1 MKKRWRM
8 IAMLLS
14 ISLMTCACTNTTEEK
29 EPVSQ
34 EAEVPENDVAETEDS
49 ETEDFQGKLSEVV
62 PSAYNNA
69 EGLALEP
76 GTYISIVGKANN
88 NDFWKE
94 VIAGVEQAEKD
105 INAEL
110 GYEGND
116 KVKVTFS
123 SPEEA
128 DNVDEQVSILD
139 EELARYP
146 IALGI
151 SIADVQACEVQF
163 DIALE
168 NNIPIVSYDSGS
180 GYEGIQSMISTDNK
194 AAGVLAANQMA
205 DMMGENGDI
214 IMFVHESD
222 SEAAVARRQS
232 FRKEIKQKYEEIS
245 IVKIVNWD
253 KIDELKEEILEA
265 VQSGKY
271 ELELEEMDADHI
283 SQEQIVDYILA
294 KYPKVKGCYAT
305 NSMTTQLFVDGLE
318 RKEMTNVSVI
328 GYDAGEKQLQALRDG
343 KVDGLIVQNPFG
355 MGYAAVIACARAG
368 LSIGNEA
375 FVNTGYTWVTKEN
388 METEEVQ
395 KMLY

>member
-1 MKKRWRM
+1 MKNRLRM
-8 IAMLLS
+8 TALLLS
-14 ISLMTCACTNTTEEK
+14 FSLMICACANTTEEK

-34 EAEVPENDVAETEDS
+34 EVEDQAEQVVEENE
-49 ETEDFQGKLSEVV
+49 FQGKLDEIV
-62 PSAYNNA
+62 PTAYNNA
-69 EGLALEP
+69 EGLDLEP
-76 GTYISIVGKANN
+76 GTYISIVGKASDNN
-88 NDFWKE
+88 FWKE
-94 VIAGVEQAEKD
+94 VIKGVKQAEED

-110 GYEGND
+110 GYSGND

-123 SPEEA
+123 APDDA
-128 DNVDEQVSILD
+128 DDVDQQVSLLD

-168 NNIPIVSYDSGS
+168 NNIPIVAFDSGS
-180 GYEGIQSMISTDNK
+180 SYEGIQAMISTDNS
-194 AAGVLAANQMA
+194 ATGVLAANQMA
-205 DMMGENGDI
+205 DMMEEDGKI

-222 SEAAVARRQS
+222 SEAANARKKA
-232 FRKEIKQKYEEIS
+232 FRKEIKSKYENIS
-245 IVKIVNWD
+245 IAEVVNWD
-253 KIDELKEEILEA
+253 DLDELKEEIISE
-265 VQSGKY
+265 VQAGNY
-271 ELELEEMDADHI
+271 ELAMD
-283 SQEQIVDYILA
+283 EQDGSSLTNEDVVDYVLA
-294 KYPKVKGCYAT
+294 KHPDVKGCYAT
-305 NSMTTQLFVDGLE
+305 NSFTTQLFVAGLE
-318 RKEMTNVSVI
+318 RKEMLDVSVI
-328 GYDAGEKQLQALRDG
+328 GYDAGDDQLQALRDG
-343 KVDGLIVQNPFG
+343 KIDGLIVQNPFG

>member
-8 IAMLLS
+8 TALLLS
-14 ISLMTCACTNTTEEK
+14 VSLMTCGCANTTEEK
-29 EPVSQ
+29 KPVSQ
-34 EAEVPENDVAETEDS
+34 ES
-49 ETEDFQGKLSEVV
+49 ETPETDVIEEKEYQGKLDEIV

-69 EGLALEP
+69 EGLDLEP
-76 GTYISIVGKANN
+76 GSYISIIGKASD

-94 VIAGVEQAEKD
+94 VIAGVKQAEAD

-110 GYEGND
+110 GYEGDD

-128 DNVDEQVSILD
+128 DDVDEQVSILD

-168 NNIPIVSYDSGS
+168 NNIPIVAYDSGS
-180 GYEGIQSMISTDNK
+180 SYEGIQAMISTDNK
-194 AAGVLAANQMA
+194 AAGVFAANQMA
-205 DMMGENGDI
+205 NRMEGSGEI

-222 SEAAVARRQS
+222 SEAAITRRNS
-232 FRKEIKQKYEEIS
+232 FRKQIKNKYEDIS
-245 IVKIVNWD
+245 IVKTINWD
-253 KIDELKEEILEA
+253 DLDKIKKQMMEA
-265 VQSGKY
+265 VQDGTY
-271 ELELEEMDADHI
+271 ELEKDGELTMDSI
-283 SQEQIVDYILA
+283 SREDIVDYVLF
-294 KYPKVKGCYAT
+294 KYPNVKGCYAT
-305 NSMTTQLFVDGLE
+305 NSATTQLFVEGLE
-318 RKEMTNVSVI
+318 RAEMFDAVVI
-328 GYDAGEKQLQALRDG
+328 GYDAGDNQLEALRDG

-368 LSIGNEA
+368 LAIGNEA
-375 FVNTGYTWVTKEN
+375 YVNTGYTWVTKDN
-388 METEEVQ
+388 METDSVK

>member
-1 MKKRWRM
+1 MKKRLRVT
-8 IAMLLS
+8 ALLLS
-14 ISLMTCACTNTTEEK
+14 ASLMTCACANTVEEK

-34 EAEVPENDVAETEDS
+34 EVEDQAEQDVEANE
-49 ETEDFQGKLSEVV
+49 FQGKLDEIV
-62 PSAYNNA
+62 PTAYNNA
-69 EGLALEP
+69 EGLDLEP
-76 GTYISIVGKANN
+76 GTYISIVGKASDNN
-88 NDFWKE
+88 FWKE
-94 VIAGVEQAEKD
+94 VIKGVKQAEED

-110 GYEGND
+110 GYSGND

-123 SPEEA
+123 APDDA
-128 DNVDEQVSILD
+128 DDVDQQVSLLD

-168 NNIPIVSYDSGS
+168 NNIPIVAFDSGS
-180 GYEGIQSMISTDNK
+180 SYEGIQAMISTDNS
-194 AAGVLAANQMA
+194 ATGVLAANQMA
-205 DMMGENGDI
+205 DMMEEDGKI

-222 SEAAVARRQS
+222 SEAANARKKA
-232 FRKEIKQKYEEIS
+232 FRKEIKSKYENIS
-245 IVKIVNWD
+245 IAEVVNWD
-253 KIDELKEEILEA
+253 DLDELKEEIISE
-265 VQSGKY
+265 VQAGNY
-271 ELELEEMDADHI
+271 ELAMDELDGSSLTNEDV
-283 SQEQIVDYILA
+283 VDYVLA
-294 KYPKVKGCYAT
+294 KHPDVKGCYAT
-305 NSMTTQLFVDGLE
+305 NSFTTQLFVAGLE
-318 RKEMTNVSVI
+318 RKEMLDVSVI
-328 GYDAGEKQLQALRDG
+328 GYDAGDDQLQALRDG
-343 KVDGLIVQNPFG
+343 KIDGLIVQNPFG

>member
-1 MKKRWRM
+1 MKKRWK
-8 IAMLLS
+8 ITALLLS
-14 ISLMTCACTNTTEEK
+14 ISLMTCACGNTTEEEK

-34 EAEVPENDVAETEDS
+34 EVDHQEEQES
-49 ETEDFQGKLSEVV
+49 EEKEHQGKLDEIV
-62 PSAYNNA
+62 PTAYNNA

-76 GTYISIVGKANN
+76 GTYISIVGKGSDNN
-88 NDFWKE
+88 FWKE
-94 VIAGVEQAEKD
+94 VMKGVEQAAED
-105 INAEL
+105 INEAL
-110 GYEGND
+110 GYSGND

-123 SPEEA
+123 SPEET

-168 NNIPIVSYDSGS
+168 NNIPIVAFDSGS
-180 GYEGIQSMISTDNK
+180 SYEGIQAMISTDND

-205 DMMGENGDI
+205 EMMEESGQV

-222 SEAAVARRQS
+222 SEAAIARKKS
-232 FRKEIKQKYEEIS
+232 FRKEIKSKYEDIS
-245 IVKIVNWD
+245 IVKTVNWD
-253 KIDELKEEILEA
+253 DLEELKDEIIGEIQA
-265 VQSGKY
+265 GNY
-271 ELELEEMDADHI
+271 ELALEEVTAENITKADV
-283 SQEQIVDYILA
+283 VDYILT
-294 KYPKVKGCYAT
+294 KYPDVKGCYAT
-305 NSMTTQLFVDGLE
+305 NSATTQLFVEGLE
-318 RKEMTNVSVI
+318 RKEMHDVSVI
-328 GYDAGEKQLQALRDG
+328 GYDAGDDQLQALRDG
-343 KVDGLIVQNPFG
+343 KIDGLIVQNPFG

-375 FVNTGYTWVTKEN
+375 FVNTGYTWVTKDN
-388 METEEVQ
+388 METEDVQ

>member
-34 EAEVPENDVAETEDS
+34 VAEVPENDDAETEDS

-94 VIAGVEQAEKD
+94 VIAGVEQAEMD

-168 NNIPIVSYDSGS
+168 NNIPIVAYDS
-180 GYEGIQSMISTDNK
+180 K
-194 AAGVLAANQMA
+194 
-205 DMMGENGDI
+205 
-214 IMFVHESD
+214 
-222 SEAAVARRQS
+222 
-232 FRKEIKQKYEEIS
+232 
-245 IVKIVNWD
+245 
-253 KIDELKEEILEA
+253 
-265 VQSGKY
+265 
-271 ELELEEMDADHI
+271 
-283 SQEQIVDYILA
+283 
-294 KYPKVKGCYAT
+294 
-305 NSMTTQLFVDGLE
+305 
-318 RKEMTNVSVI
+318 
-328 GYDAGEKQLQALRDG
+328 
-343 KVDGLIVQNPFG
+343 
-355 MGYAAVIACARAG
+355 
-368 LSIGNEA
+368 
-375 FVNTGYTWVTKEN
+375 
-388 METEEVQ
+388 
-395 KMLY
+395 

>member
-1 MKKRWRM
+1 MKRRWKI
-8 IAMLLS
+8 IAVLLS
-14 ISLMTCACTNTTEEK
+14 FSLMTCACTDTTEKE

-34 EAEVPENDVAETEDS
+34 ETEIPEGDETE
-49 ETEDFQGKLSEVV
+49 EKEFQGKLDEIV

-76 GTYISIVGKANN
+76 GTYISIVGKASD

-94 VIAGVEQAEKD
+94 VIEGVKQAEED

-168 NNIPIVSYDSGS
+168 NNIPIVAYDSGS
-180 GYEGIQSMISTDNK
+180 GYEGIQSMISTDNQ
-194 AAGVLAANQMA
+194 AAGVLAANRMA
-205 DMMGENGDI
+205 DMMGESGEI
-214 IMFVHESD
+214 LMFVHESD
-222 SEAAVARRQS
+222 SEAAVARKKS
-232 FRKEIKQKYEEIS
+232 FRKEIKQKYEDIS
-245 IVKIVNWD
+245 IVKVVEWD
-253 KIDELKEEILEA
+253 NLEGIKEEMLSEIQA
-265 VQSGKY
+265 GRY
-271 ELELEEMDADHI
+271 ELELEEMAGENITKED
-283 SQEQIVDYILA
+283 IVDYLLV
-294 KYPKVKGCYAT
+294 KYPNVKGCYAT
-305 NSMTTQLFVDGLE
+305 NSMTTQLFVNGLE
-318 RKEMTNVSVI
+318 RKEMTDVSVV
-328 GYDAGEKQLQALRDG
+328 GYDAGEDQLQALRDG
-343 KVDGLIVQNPFG
+343 KIDGLIVQNPYG

-375 FVNTGYTWVTKEN
+375 YVNTGYTWVTKNN
-388 METEEVQ
+388 MEDPDIQ

>member
-1 MKKRWRM
+1 MKKRLLM
-8 IAMLLS
+8 LTLLLS
-14 ISLMTCACTNTTEEK
+14 VSFATCACTDTTEDK

-34 EAEVPENDVAETEDS
+34 ETEVPETDDTEES
-49 ETEDFQGKLSEVV
+49 EYQGKLDEVV

-69 EGLALEP
+69 QGLDLEP

-88 NDFWKE
+88 NAFWKE

-168 NNIPIVSYDSGS
+168 NNIPIVAFDSGS
-180 GYEGIQSMISTDNK
+180 GYEGIQAMVSTDNK
-194 AAGVLAANQMA
+194 AAGTFAAGRMASMIKESGEVIVL
-205 DMMGENGDI
+205 
-214 IMFVHESD
+214 VHESD
-222 SEAAVARRQS
+222 SEAAIDRTTS
-232 FRKEIKQKYEEIS
+232 FKEEIGKKYKDIS
-245 IVKIVNWD
+245 IVREVYLD
-253 KIDELKEEILEA
+253 DLDELKEELLNAVHNGTYALEI
-265 VQSGKY
+265 SG
-271 ELELEEMDADHI
+271 ELTKDAI
-283 SQEQIVDYILA
+283 SKDDVVDYLLA
-294 KYPKVKGCYAT
+294 LYPEVKGCYAT
-305 NSMTTQLFVDGLE
+305 NSKTTQLFVEGLE
-318 RKEMTNVSVI
+318 RREMHDVSLI
-328 GYDAGEKQLQALRDG
+328 GYDAGEDQLQALRDG

-355 MGYAAVIACARAG
+355 MGYAAVIASARAG
-368 LSIGNEA
+368 LAIGNEA
-375 FVNTGYTWVTKEN
+375 FVNTGYTWVDKGN
-388 METEEVQ
+388 MDTEDVL

>member
-1 MKKRWRM
+1 MKKRWKGTALM
-8 IAMLLS
+8 LS
-14 ISLMTCACTNTTEEK
+14 IALMTCACANTTEEK
-29 EPVSQ
+29 ETVSQ
-34 EAEVPENDVAETEDS
+34 ESSEVEENTTE
-49 ETEDFQGKLSEVV
+49 EKEYQGKLDEIV

-76 GTYISIVGKANN
+76 GTYISIVGKGSDNN
-88 NDFWKE
+88 FWKE
-94 VIAGVEQAEKD
+94 VIKGVEQAEKD
-105 INAEL
+105 INEAL
-110 GYEGND
+110 GYSGND

-123 SPEEA
+123 SPEET

-168 NNIPIVSYDSGS
+168 NNIPVVAFDSGS
-180 GYEGIQSMISTDNK
+180 SYQGIQAMISTDNE
-194 AAGVLAANQMA
+194 ATGVLAASQMA
-205 DMMGENGDI
+205 VMLEEEGQV

-222 SEAAVARRQS
+222 SEAAIARKKA
-232 FRKEIKQKYEEIS
+232 FRKEIKSKYEDMS

-253 KIDELKEEILEA
+253 ELDELKEEIISEVRA
-265 VQSGKY
+265 GSY
-271 ELELEEMDADHI
+271 ELEMGELVADNI
-283 SQEQIVDYILA
+283 SKEDIVDYILT
-294 KYPKVKGCYAT
+294 KYPHVKGCYAT
-305 NSMTTQLFVDGLE
+305 NSATTQLFVEGLE
-318 RKEMTNVSVI
+318 RKEMHNVSVI
-328 GYDAGEKQLQALRDG
+328 GYDAGEDQLQALIDG
-343 KVDGLIVQNPFG
+343 KIDGLIVQNPFG

-375 FVNTGYTWVTKEN
+375 FVNTGYTWVTKDN
-388 METEEVQ
+388 MNSDNVQ

>member
-1 MKKRWRM
+1 MRKIWK
-8 IAMLLS
+8 ITALLLS
-14 ISLMTCACTNTTEEK
+14 FSLMTCACANTTEEK

-34 EAEVPENDVAETEDS
+34 ESVEPEEPVSKEKEY
-49 ETEDFQGKLSEVV
+49 QGKLDEIV
-62 PSAYNNA
+62 PTAYNNA
-69 EGLALEP
+69 KGLALEP
-76 GTYISIVGKANN
+76 GTYISIVGKGSDNN
-88 NDFWKE
+88 FWKE
-94 VIAGVEQAEKD
+94 VIRGVEQAAAD
-105 INAEL
+105 INEEL
-110 GYEGND
+110 GYTGND

-123 SPEEA
+123 SPEET

-168 NNIPIVSYDSGS
+168 NNIPIVAFDSGS
-180 GYEGIQSMISTDNK
+180 GYEGIQAMISTDNE
-194 AAGVLAANQMA
+194 AAGVLAASQMA
-205 DMMGENGDI
+205 EFMEESGQV

-222 SEAAVARRQS
+222 SEAAIARRKS
-232 FRKEIKQKYEEIS
+232 FRKEIKSKYEDMS
-245 IVKIVNWD
+245 IVKTVNWD
-253 KIDELKEEILEA
+253 DLEELKNEIIKE
-265 VQSGKY
+265 VQAGNY
-271 ELELEEMDADHI
+271 ELAVEELTADSI
-283 SQEQIVDYILA
+283 TEADVVDYVLA
-294 KYPKVKGCYAT
+294 KYPNVKGCYAT
-305 NSMTTQLFVDGLE
+305 NSFTTQLFVEGLE
-318 RKEMTNVSVI
+318 RKEMHDVAVI
-328 GYDAGEKQLQALRDG
+328 GYDAGDDQLQALRDG

>member
-1 MKKRWRM
+1 MKRRWRVM
-8 IAMLLS
+8 ALLLS
-14 ISLMTCACTNTTEEK
+14 LSLITCACTNTAEEEETVSQETEVPEGEETEEK
-29 EPVSQ
+29 E
-34 EAEVPENDVAETEDS
+34 
-49 ETEDFQGKLSEVV
+49 FQGKLDEIV

-76 GTYISIVGKANN
+76 GTYISIVGKASD

-94 VIAGVEQAEKD
+94 VIEGVKQAEAD

-123 SPEEA
+123 SPEES

-168 NNIPIVSYDSGS
+168 NNIPIVAYDSGS
-180 GYEGIQSMISTDNK
+180 GYEGIQSMISTDNQ
-194 AAGVLAANQMA
+194 AAGVLAANSMA
-205 DMMGENGDI
+205 DMMGESGEI

-222 SEAAVARRQS
+222 SEAAVARKKS
-232 FRKEIKQKYEEIS
+232 FRKEMKQKYEDIS
-245 IVKIVNWD
+245 VAKVVEWD
-253 KIDELKEEILEA
+253 NLEEIKGDMLEEIQA
-265 VQSGKY
+265 GKY
-271 ELELEEMDADHI
+271 ELELEDMAAEHI
-283 SQEQIVDYILA
+283 TNDDIVDYILT
-294 KYPKVKGCYAT
+294 KYPNVKGCYAT
-305 NSMTTQLFVDGLE
+305 NSMTTQLFVNGLE
-318 RKEMTNVSVI
+318 RKEMTDVSVV
-328 GYDAGEKQLQALRDG
+328 GYDAGEEQMQALRDG
-343 KVDGLIVQNPFG
+343 KIDGLIVQNPFG

-375 FVNTGYTWVTKEN
+375 YVNTGYTWVTKNN
-388 METEEVQ
+388 MEQPDVQ

>member
-1 MKKRWRM
+1 MKKRWK
-8 IAMLLS
+8 ITALLLS
-14 ISLMTCACTNTTEEK
+14 ISLLTCACANTTEEEK

-34 EAEVPENDVAETEDS
+34 EAENQEDTVS
-49 ETEDFQGKLSEVV
+49 EEKEHQGKLDEII
-62 PSAYNNA
+62 PTAYNNA
-69 EGLALEP
+69 DGLDLEP
-76 GTYISIVGKANN
+76 GTYISIVGKGSDNN
-88 NDFWKE
+88 FWKE
-94 VIAGVEQAEKD
+94 VIRGVEQAAED
-105 INAEL
+105 INEEL
-110 GYEGND
+110 GYTGND

-123 SPEEA
+123 SPEET

-168 NNIPIVSYDSGS
+168 NNIPFVAFDSGS
-180 GYEGIQSMISTDNK
+180 GYEGIQAMISTDNS

-205 DMMGENGDI
+205 DMMDEAGQI

-222 SEAAVARRQS
+222 SEAAIARKKA
-232 FRKEIKQKYEEIS
+232 FRKEIKSKYEDIS

-253 KIDELKEEILEA
+253 DLEELKDEIIGE
-265 VQSGKY
+265 VQAGNY
-271 ELELEEMDADHI
+271 ELEMEEVTAENIIKADV
-283 SQEQIVDYILA
+283 VDYILT
-294 KYPKVKGCYAT
+294 KYPDVKGCYAT
-305 NSMTTQLFVDGLE
+305 NSATTQLFVEGLE
-318 RKEMTNVSVI
+318 RKEMHKVSVI
-328 GYDAGEKQLQALRDG
+328 GYDAGDDQLQALRDG
-343 KVDGLIVQNPFG
+343 KIDGLIVQNPFG

-388 METEEVQ
+388 METEDVQ

>member
-1 MKKRWRM
+1 MKKMRV
-8 IAMLLS
+8 IALLLS
-14 ISLMTCACTNTTEEK
+14 ISIMTCACTGPTEEK

-34 EAEVPENDVAETEDS
+34 ETDVSGED
-49 ETEDFQGKLSEVV
+49 EMKEKDYQGKLDEVV

-69 EGLALEP
+69 GGLNLEP

-88 NDFWKE
+88 NAFWKE
-94 VIAGVEQAEKD
+94 VIAGAKQAEED

-163 DIALE
+163 DIAME
-168 NNIPIVSYDSGS
+168 NNIPVIAYDSGS
-180 GYEGIQSMISTDNK
+180 GYEGIQSMVSTDNY
-194 AAGVLAANQMA
+194 AAGVLAANRMA
-205 DMMGENGDI
+205 DMMDGKGEVLV
-214 IMFVHESD
+214 FVHESD
-222 SEAAVARRQS
+222 SEAAAARRKS
-232 FRKEIKQKYEEIS
+232 FRKEMRQKYEDIS
-245 IVKIVNWD
+245 VVKIVNWD
-253 KIDELKEEILEA
+253 KLDKLKEEMVEKA
-265 VQSGKY
+265 QAGEY
-271 ELELEEMDADHI
+271 ELEVEELVPENI
-283 SQEQIVDYILA
+283 SKEAVVDYLLT
-294 KYPKVKGCYAT
+294 KYPDIKGCYAT
-305 NSMTTQLFVDGLE
+305 NSMTTQLFVQGLE
-318 RKEMTNVSVI
+318 RKEMTDVFVI
-328 GYDAGEKQLQALRDG
+328 GYDAGEDQMQALRDG

-388 METEEVQ
+388 MDSPDVQ

>member
-1 MKKRWRM
+1 MKKRWR
-8 IAMLLS
+8 ITALLLS
-14 ISLMTCACTNTTEEK
+14 VSLMTCACANTTEEEK

-34 EAEVPENDVAETEDS
+34 EATEPEDTVS
-49 ETEDFQGKLSEVV
+49 EEKEHQGKLDEIV

-69 EGLALEP
+69 EGLDLEP
-76 GTYISIVGKANN
+76 GTYISIVGKGSDNN
-88 NDFWKE
+88 FWKE
-94 VIAGVEQAEKD
+94 VIKGVEQAAAD
-105 INAEL
+105 INEEL
-110 GYEGND
+110 DYTGSD

-123 SPEEA
+123 SPAET
-128 DNVDEQVSILD
+128 DNVDEQVSLLD

-168 NNIPIVSYDSGS
+168 NNIPIVAFDSGS
-180 GYEGIQSMISTDNK
+180 SYEGIQAMISTDNS

-205 DMMGENGDI
+205 DMMEESGQI

-222 SEAAVARRQS
+222 SEAAIARKKS
-232 FRKEIKQKYEEIS
+232 FRKEIKSKYEDIS
-245 IVKIVNWD
+245 IVKTVNWD
-253 KIDELKEEILEA
+253 DLDELKDEIIGE
-265 VQSGKY
+265 VQEGNY
-271 ELELEEMDADHI
+271 ELAVEEVTAENITKADV
-283 SQEQIVDYILA
+283 VDYILT
-294 KYPKVKGCYAT
+294 KYPGVKGCYAT
-305 NSMTTQLFVDGLE
+305 NSATTQLFVEGLE
-318 RKEMTNVSVI
+318 RKEMTDVSVI
-328 GYDAGEKQLQALRDG
+328 GYDAGDDQLQALRDG

-375 FVNTGYTWVTKEN
+375 FVNTGYTWVTKDN
-388 METEEVQ
+388 MDTAEVE

>member
-1 MKKRWRM
+1 MKKRYRM
-8 IAMLLS
+8 IALLMG
-14 ISLMTCACTNTTEEK
+14 ISLMACACANTSEEK
-29 EPVSQ
+29 EPVASETQ
-34 EAEVPENDVAETEDS
+34 QEEKPAPEEAEH
-49 ETEDFQGKLSEVV
+49 QGKLDEIV

-76 GTYISIVGKANN
+76 GTYISIIGKDSDNA
-88 NDFWKE
+88 FWKE
-94 VIAGVEQAEKD
+94 VKSGVEQAAAD
-105 INAEL
+105 INDVL

-168 NNIPIVSYDSGS
+168 NNIPIVAFDSGS
-180 GYEGIQSMISTDNK
+180 EYEGIQAMVSTDNE
-194 AAGVLAANQMA
+194 AAGTLAAGRMA
-205 DMMGENGDI
+205 SMMEESGKI
-214 IMFVHESD
+214 IMLVHESD
-222 SEAAVARRQS
+222 SEAAMARKTS
-232 FRKEIKQKYEEIS
+232 FEKEIEKKYDDIS
-245 IVKIVNWD
+245 IVRKVYLD
-253 KIDELKEEILEA
+253 DLDELKEEVLNAVHNGEYEMEA
-265 VQSGKY
+265 SE
-271 ELELEEMDADHI
+271 ELTKDMI
-283 SQEQIVDYILA
+283 SKENIVDYLLTL
-294 KYPKVKGCYAT
+294 YPDVKGCYAT
-305 NSMTTQLFVDGLE
+305 NSTTTQLFVEGLE
-318 RKEMTNVSVI
+318 RKEMHDAYVI
-328 GYDAGEKQLQALRDG
+328 GYDAGEEQLQALRDG
-343 KVDGLIVQNPFG
+343 KIDGLIVQNPFG

-375 FVNTGYTWVTKEN
+375 FVNTGYTWVDKSN
-388 METEEVQ
+388 METEDVM

>member
-1 MKKRWRM
+1 MKKRLRVT
-8 IAMLLS
+8 ALLLS
-14 ISLMTCACTNTTEEK
+14 ASLMTCACANTAEEK

-34 EAEVPENDVAETEDS
+34 EVENQEEQDVEANE
-49 ETEDFQGKLSEVV
+49 FQGKLDEIV
-62 PSAYNNA
+62 PTAYNNA
-69 EGLALEP
+69 EGLDLEP
-76 GTYISIVGKANN
+76 GTYISIVGKASDNN
-88 NDFWKE
+88 FWKE
-94 VIAGVEQAEKD
+94 VIKGVKQAEED

-110 GYEGND
+110 GYSGND

-123 SPEEA
+123 APDDA
-128 DNVDEQVSILD
+128 DDVDQQVSLLD

-168 NNIPIVSYDSGS
+168 NNIPIVAFDSGS
-180 GYEGIQSMISTDNK
+180 SYEGIQAMISTDNS
-194 AAGVLAANQMA
+194 ATGVLAANQMA
-205 DMMGENGDI
+205 DMMEEDGKI

-222 SEAAVARRQS
+222 SEAANARKKA
-232 FRKEIKQKYEEIS
+232 FRKEIKSKYENIS
-245 IVKIVNWD
+245 IAEVVNWD
-253 KIDELKEEILEA
+253 DLDELKEEIISE
-265 VQSGKY
+265 VQAGNY
-271 ELELEEMDADHI
+271 ELAMDELDGSSLTNEDV
-283 SQEQIVDYILA
+283 VDYVLA
-294 KYPKVKGCYAT
+294 KHPDVKGCYAT
-305 NSMTTQLFVDGLE
+305 NSFTTQLFVAGLE
-318 RKEMTNVSVI
+318 RKEMLDVSVI
-328 GYDAGEKQLQALRDG
+328 GYDAGDDQLQALRDG
-343 KVDGLIVQNPFG
+343 KIDGLIVQNPFG

>member
-1 MKKRWRM
+1 MKKRWCLT
-8 IAMLLS
+8 ALLLGMT
-14 ISLMTCACTNTTEEK
+14 LMACACANTKEEK

-34 EAEVPENDVAETEDS
+34 EAEVDETEVS
-49 ETEDFQGKLSEVV
+49 EEKEHQGKLDEIV

-69 EGLALEP
+69 EGLDLEP
-76 GTYISIVGKANN
+76 GTYISIIGKGSDNN
-88 NDFWKE
+88 FWKE
-94 VIAGVEQAEKD
+94 VIKGVKQAEAD
-105 INAEL
+105 INEEL

-123 SPEEA
+123 SPEET

-168 NNIPIVSYDSGS
+168 NNIPIVAYDSGS
-180 GYEGIQSMISTDNK
+180 SYEGIQAMISTDNE

-205 DMMGENGDI
+205 GMMDETGEI

-222 SEAAVARRQS
+222 SEAAIARRKS
-232 FRKEIKQKYEEIS
+232 FRKEIKEKYEDIS
-245 IVKIVNWD
+245 IVETVNWD
-253 KIDELKEEILEA
+253 DLKEIKEEIIAE
-265 VQSGKY
+265 VQAGNY
-271 ELELEEMDADHI
+271 ELEVEELTAENISKADVA
-283 SQEQIVDYILA
+283 EYVLA
-294 KYPKVKGCYAT
+294 KHPNVKGCYAT
-305 NSMTTQLFVDGLE
+305 NSSTTQLFVAALE
-318 RKEMTNVSVI
+318 KKEMHDVSVI
-328 GYDAGEKQLQALRDG
+328 GYDAGDDQLQALRDG
-343 KVDGLIVQNPFG
+343 KIDGLIVQNPFG

-375 FVNTGYTWVTKEN
+375 YVNTGYTWVTKEN
-388 METEEVQ
+388 METPEVQ